1 MEEAL
6 CVLERSFRVKREVEP
21 EEGWIPKARNRALG
35 GGDPQE
41 AGRGS
46 LLGPVRKDKKAIGL
60 ADTSPQTIVRRQRSV
75 TAPAKD
81 ASVRQRKMRQR
92 ASERCVTAQTKE
104 TRTVSVEKK

>member
-6 CVLERSFRVKREVEP
+6 CPIGRSFRNRREVEP
-21 EEGWIPKARNRALG
+21 EAGWIPEAGTALG

-60 ADTSPQTIVRRQRSV
+60 ADIQSTSVS
-75 TAPAKD
+75 
-81 ASVRQRKMRQR
+81 
-92 ASERCVTAQTKE
+92 AQAA
-104 TRTVSVEKK
+104 